1 MPAIAAL
8 PLRRTTVNVHAM
20 YSVARL
26 LQLIG
31 LTIPVLAV
39 MAQLSQA
46 ISAGKMLGFLVVSV
60 LIFSIGYLLQRYS
73 GGGQ

>member
-1 MPAIAAL
+1 L
-8 PLRRTTVNVHAM
+8 PGRQATVNVHGM

-31 LTIPVLAV
+31 LTIPLLAV
-39 MAQLSQA
+39 MAQLNQS
-46 ISAGKMLGFLVVSV
+46 ITAGKMLGFLVVSV
-60 LIFSIGYLLQRYS
+60 LVFSIGYLLQRYS

>member
-1 MPAIAAL
+1 
-8 PLRRTTVNVHAM
+8 M
-20 YSVARL
+20 YSIARL

-39 MAQLSQA
+39 MAQLSQS

-60 LIFSIGYLLQRYS
+60 LIFSIGYVLQRYS
-73 GGGQ
+73 GGGGAN